1 VGEIVDSLSTGLWAV
16 GLTAGVVLL
25 VWLWAR
31 TKRNEGSGDMGAR
44 MKGKIRVWLGT
55 VGQEDFVNEKEGVER
70 WHRELTTRLT
80 NVERGLTHQDR
91 LEDLAV
97 DLRRRLHRLEQ
108 TSSQEFSEPH
118 ADHRVIPRSVLR
130 LGIRMTLTDLVW
142 KELGIVQPLDVSEHQ
157 LAKVFQGP
165 FCRNC
170 LRSLVVSE
178 PVDGERLVRHQCR
191 HCLLSW
197 RVDPTTSTISLRQ
210 FKRELYELLDAEYRK
225 TGAIG
230 LREET

>member
-1 VGEIVDSLSTGLWAV
+1 M
-16 GLTAGVVLL
+16 TA
-25 VWLWAR
+25 
-31 TKRNEGSGDMGAR
+31 
-44 MKGKIRVWLGT
+44 
-55 VGQEDFVNEKEGVER
+55 
-70 WHRELTTRLT
+70 RLT

-97 DLRRRLHRLEQ
+97 DLRRRLHLLEQ
-108 TSSQEFSEPH
+108 SSPKEISEDVPTPR
-118 ADHRVIPRSVLR
+118 AIPQSVLR
-130 LGIRMTLTDLVW
+130 LGIRMTLPDLIW
-142 KELGIVQPLDVSEHQ
+142 KELGIVHPEDLSDQQ
-157 LAKVFQGP
+157 LHKVFQGP

-197 RVDPTTSTISLRQ
+197 RVDPTTSTIPLRQ
-210 FKRELYELLDAEYRK
+210 LKRDLYKLLDVEYRK

-230 LREET
+230 LREKT

>member
-1 VGEIVDSLSTGLWAV
+1 MDSLSTGFWVV
-16 GLTAGVVLL
+16 GLTVGVVLL
-25 VWLWAR
+25 FWLWAR
-31 TKRNEGSGDMGAR
+31 TNRNADPVERGAK
-44 MKGKIRVWLGT
+44 MKGKIRGWLGA
-55 VGQEDFVNEKEGVER
+55 VGQEDFVKGEERVER
-70 WHRELTTRLT
+70 LHRELSTRLT

-97 DLRRRLHRLEQ
+97 DLRRRLHRLEHV
-108 TSSQEFSEPH
+108 SSQEFSEPH

-130 LGIRMTLTDLVW
+130 LGIRMTLTDLIW
-142 KELGIVQPLDVSEHQ
+142 KELGIVQPGDLSDHQ
-157 LAKVFQGP
+157 LDKVFQGP

-197 RVDPTTSTISLRQ
+197 RVDQTSTTIPLGRL
-210 FKRELYELLDAEYRK
+210 KRELYELLDAEYRK

-230 LREET
+230 LRDET